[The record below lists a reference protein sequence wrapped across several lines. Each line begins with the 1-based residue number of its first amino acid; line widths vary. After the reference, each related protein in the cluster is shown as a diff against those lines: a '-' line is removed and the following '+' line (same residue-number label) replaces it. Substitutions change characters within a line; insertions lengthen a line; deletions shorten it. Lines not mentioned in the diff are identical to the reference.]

1 LFFIR
6 QVHPPYAV
14 AGRCGG
20 FIRQTCGGLTFFYEG
35 LTHLNWKLSLNLGQ
49 NEVVGLDIGSSTVKL
64 IQLRKDDAGY
74 AVTAAGIAD
83 IAPGR
88 DDINL
93 RRINIVR
100 AIRECLRVT
109 GVETRLAVCGV
120 SGPEV
125 AVRDFRF
132 PSLPAEEVEGA
143 LLLEAAQVCP
153 FNTEDS
159 AVDWQ
164 LIPDGGGGVVG
175 ILVAATNSLIRRKVQ
190 LAKEASL
197 DCVLMDV
204 DGIALLNCFSEL
216 EKAEPGQTIA
226 ILNIGSSYTTLAIMG
241 ENRWPFIRDISYTGN
256 DIVEQIAAENNMP
269 ADDVKEIL
277 FADSMEAHTKLHDS
291 LANACKRLIVDVTE
305 TSRYYKTQEKTATFE
320 KLFVCGGFA
329 MVKGFTELLSS
340 QLPVKALLW
349 NPLEKIRC
357 DVGRS
362 HRAVLQRNILA
373 KNGPA
378 MVVACGLAMRSI

>member
-1 LFFIR
+1 MCPGGKNRERRESVFYDFF
-6 QVHPPYAV
+6 
-14 AGRCGG
+14 
-20 FIRQTCGGLTFFYEG
+20 EG
-35 LTHLNWKLSLNLGQ
+35 LTHLGWKLSLELGR
-49 NEVVGLDIGSSTVKL
+49 NEVAGLDIGSFTVKL
-64 IQLRKDDAGY
+64 VGLRKDDAGY

-83 IAPGR
+83 IAPSG
-88 DDINL
+88 DDSNL
-93 RRINIVR
+93 RRINTVR
-100 AIRECLRVT
+100 AIRECLGLT
-109 GVETRLAVCGV
+109 GIKTRLAVCGV

-132 PSLPAEEVEGA
+132 PSLPQEEIEGA
-143 LLLEAAQVCP
+143 ILLEAAQVCP

-164 LIPDGGGGVVG
+164 LIPDGGGSVAG
-175 ILVAATNSLIRRKVQ
+175 ILVAATNSLIRRKTQ
-190 LAKEASL
+190 PAKEASL

-204 DGIALLNCFSEL
+204 DGLALLNCFSEL

-226 ILNIGSSYTTLAIMG
+226 VLNIGSSYTTLAIMG
-241 ENRWPFIRDISYTGN
+241 DNRWPFIRDIIYAGN
-256 DIVEQIAAENNMP
+256 DIVRQIADETDMS
-269 ADDVKEIL
+269 ADAVEEIL
-277 FADSMEAHTKLHDS
+277 FADSTEAQTKLHDS
-291 LANACKRLIVDVTE
+291 LEKACKKLIVDVTE
-305 TSRYYKTQEKTATFE
+305 TSRYYKTQEKTAAFE
-320 KLFVCGGFA
+320 KLFVCGSFA
-329 MVKGFTELLSS
+329 LVKGFVELLSS

-349 NPLEKIRC
+349 NPFEKMRC